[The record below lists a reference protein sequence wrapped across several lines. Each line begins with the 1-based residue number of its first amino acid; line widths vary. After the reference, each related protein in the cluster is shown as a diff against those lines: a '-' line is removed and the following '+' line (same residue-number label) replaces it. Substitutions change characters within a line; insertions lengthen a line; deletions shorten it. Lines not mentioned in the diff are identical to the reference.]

1 MILRDSGDRN
11 GTESFIGREEIPLSP
26 GKNRPVG
33 HERRKGKLFQAAADI
48 PLVFRK
54 KDGLF
59 QRGGAEISVIKRFLH
74 TDRKKF
80 KKDLFQFRRVDGTPV
95 GRESDKKPGHD
106 LFVRD
111 LAGGPGEDLLA
122 AAADRD
128 QAAFAPNLSP
138 GM

>member
-1 MILRDSGDRN
+1 
-11 GTESFIGREEIPLSP
+11 
-26 GKNRPVG
+26 
-33 HERRKGKLFQAAADI
+33 FQAAADI

-80 KKDLFQFRRVDGTPV
+80 KKDLFQFRRVDGAPV

-111 LAGGPGEDLLA
+111 LAGRPGEDLLTA
-122 AAADRD
+122 AAYRD
-128 QAAFAPNLSP
+128 QAAFARTFCLESETVYLPRELPSEEVAE
-138 GM
+138 GSAGDGVLMIF